1 MQLKNA
7 RILLTGATGGLGQEL
22 ARQLADAGA
31 ALLLAGR
38 DSKSWLP

>member
-7 RILLTGATGGLGQEL
+7 RILLTGASGGLGQEL
-22 ARQLADAGA
+22 ARQFTDAGA

-38 DSKSWLP
+38 DSGRLTP